1 METVGVTV
9 AGRAGG
15 IVHDAGLPDGPQGA
29 HVDSRAAFDGQKTVH
44 GRVAGKRGRSSTLLR
59 AGRLVP
65 NVVSDGGRR
74 HGEVRFAGRGC
85 S

>member
-44 GRVAGKRGRSSTLLR
+44 GRVAGSPAMTIRRLI
-59 AGRLVP
+59 AGWSQR
-65 NVVSDGGRR
+65 
-74 HGEVRFAGRGC
+74 
-85 S
+85 